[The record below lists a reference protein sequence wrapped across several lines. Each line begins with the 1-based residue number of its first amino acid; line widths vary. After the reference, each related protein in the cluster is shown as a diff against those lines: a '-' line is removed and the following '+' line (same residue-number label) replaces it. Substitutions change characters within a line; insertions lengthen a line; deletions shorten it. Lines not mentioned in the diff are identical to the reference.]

1 MRLALY
7 SVKHHLILAK
17 SFLLDRVGRLISQS
31 CSTFHSSSPLLFGT
45 DICQVLWESV
55 SLHGVRIGACTFELH
70 KITRTVVGQMTCTC
84 WRKLKRDATK
94 MMGFGDRHVDVW
106 SCRNKLEDASSLVF
120 DGCRVAMSFVC
131 LFFLK
136 SGLLHCES
144 DHGLPLSLIRLA
156 SLKKIGVYVV

>member
-70 KITRTVVGQMTCTC
+70 KITRTACTC

-94 MMGFGDRHVDVW
+94 MKDGLWRSPCRCVV
-106 SCRNKLEDASSLVF
+106 CRNKLEDASSLVF

-131 LFFLK
+131 FFFLRVACCTV
-136 SGLLHCES
+136 SPITACHS
-144 DHGLPLSLIRLA
+144 H
-156 SLKKIGVYVV
+156 